1 MYEQTLVAVDGSDH
15 ASGAVEHAVN
25 LASQYD
31 ATLHALYVIETRTAY
46 DNAII
51 NPEERREALRS
62 EGERELDSVRE
73 RAESAGVSVKTHIDE
88 GAPPEKILAYIDE
101 HEIDMVCMGER
112 GQSDFKTVLLGSAT
126 ETVVHESSVPVV
138 VV

>member
-1 MYEQTLVAVDGSDH
+1 MYDQVLVAVDGSEH
-15 ASGAVEHAVN
+15 ASTAVTHAIS
-25 LASQYD
+25 LADRYD

-51 NPEERREALRS
+51 DPEQRRETLRE
-62 EGERELDSVRE
+62 EGERELAEVSDQADQQGIEVRTAIE
-73 RAESAGVSVKTHIDE
+73 E
-88 GAPPEKILAYIDE
+88 GAPPAELLAYIEDND
-101 HEIDMVCMGER
+101 IDVVCMGER

-126 ETVVHESSVPVV
+126 ETVIHETDIPVV

>member
-1 MYEQTLVAVDGSDH
+1 MYNQILVAVDGSDH
-15 ASGAVEHAVN
+15 ANTAVTRAVD
-25 LASQYD
+25 LASQYG

-51 NPEERREALRS
+51 DPEERREALRA
-62 EGERELDSVRE
+62 EGERELAAVRQ
-73 RAESAGVSVKTHIDE
+73 RAEDAGVTVETRIEE
-88 GAPPEKILAYIDE
+88 GAPPEEILVYIDE
-101 HEIDMVCMGER
+101 HDIDVVCMGGR

-126 ETVVHESSVPVV
+126 ETVIHEGSVPVV

>member
-1 MYEQTLVAVDGSDH
+1 MYEQILVGVDGSDH
-15 ASGAVEHAVN
+15 ASRAVTHAVN
-25 LASQYD
+25 LAKQYG

-62 EGERELDSVRE
+62 EGERALDAVRQQ
-73 RAESAGVSVKTHIDE
+73 AEEAGVTVETRIVE
-88 GAPPEKILAYIDE
+88 GSPPRKILSYIDE
-101 HEIDMVCMGER
+101 EKIDMVCMGER

-126 ETVVHESSVPVV
+126 ETVVHESDVPVV

>member
-1 MYEQTLVAVDGSDH
+1 MYEQILVAVDGSDH
-15 ASGAVEHAVN
+15 ASGAVGHAVN

-51 NPEERREALRS
+51 NPEERRDALRS

-73 RAESAGVSVKTHIDE
+73 RAEKAGVSVKTRIEE
-88 GAPPEKILAYIDE
+88 GAPPEEILAYIDE
-101 HEIDMVCMGER
+101 HDIDMVCMGER

>member
-1 MYEQTLVAVDGSDH
+1 MYDQILVAVDGSEH
-15 ASGAVEHAVN
+15 ASTAVTHAVD
-25 LASQYD
+25 LADRYD

-51 NPEERREALRS
+51 DPDERREALR
-62 EGERELDSVRE
+62 EDGETELAAVRE
-73 RAESAGVSVKTHIDE
+73 RAEEAGVAVRTAIEE
-88 GAPPEKILAYIDE
+88 GAPPEEILAYLDE
-101 HEIDMVCMGER
+101 HDIDAVCMGER

-126 ETVVHESSVPVV
+126 ETVIHESDIPVV

>member
-1 MYEQTLVAVDGSDH
+1 MYEQILVAVDGSDH
-15 ASGAVEHAVN
+15 ASTAVTHAIG
-25 LASQYD
+25 LAEQYG
-31 ATLHALYVIETRTAY
+31 ATLHGLYVIETRTAY

-51 NPEERREALRS
+51 NPEERREALHS
-62 EGERELDSVRE
+62 EGKRELDSVRE
-73 RAESAGVSVKTHIDE
+73 RAESAGVTVETQIEE
-88 GAPPEKILAYIDE
+88 GVPPAEILAYIDE

>member
-1 MYEQTLVAVDGSDH
+1 MYDQILVAVDGSDH
-15 ASGAVEHAVN
+15 ASRAVTHAVE
-25 LASQYD
+25 LATQYG

-51 NPEERREALRS
+51 NPEERREALHS
-62 EGERELDSVRE
+62 EGERELGAVRE
-73 RAESAGVSVKTHIDE
+73 QAE
-88 GAPPEKILAYIDE
+88 GAGLTVETRIEEGVPPKKILAYIDE
-101 HEIDMVCMGER
+101 HGIDMVCMGER

-126 ETVVHESSVPVV
+126 ETVVHESDVPVV